1 MDLDEWESISSD
13 GYIDFNEDGEKKS
26 FLGKG
31 SESALDM
38 EYLYPSPPRKQN
50 QLVPLQIPLDL
61 KLGNTSNDVMVQ
73 DITKNQSLEADQE
86 ENVSQVFFKI
96 KENEIGDMKIE
107 SPKSS
112 SSKEFIT
119 SPRMIIEKDDFGDK
133 EDDSSWEEEN
143 NSGFNLWK
151 WSLSGVGAICT
162 FGVVAASICVLFF
175 GSQQRKKLQKDQ
187 KNRFQIYADD
197 KRIKQVVQ
205 HATKLNE
212 AISVVRGV
220 PITRAHITVGGNYDF
235 FD

>member
-1 MDLDEWESISSD
+1 MDLDEWESISND
-13 GYIDFNEDGEKKS
+13 GYFDFNEDGEKKN

-31 SESALDM
+31 SESAFEM
-38 EYLYPSPPRKQN
+38 EYLYPTSPRKQN

-61 KLGNTSNDVMVQ
+61 KIGNTSNDVLLK
-73 DITKNQSLEADQE
+73 DITKNQSFEGDQE

-96 KENEIGDMKIE
+96 KENEFVDMKIE

-112 SSKEFIT
+112 SSKEIIT
-119 SPRMIIEKDDFGDK
+119 SPRMIVEKDVFGDK
-133 EDDSSWEEEN
+133 EEDSSWEEEN

-162 FGVVAASICVLFF
+162 FGVVAISISVLFF
-175 GSQQRKKLQKDQ
+175 GSQQRKKNQHDK
-187 KNRFQIYADD
+187 KMKFQIYTED

-212 AISVVRGV
+212 AIAAVRGA
-220 PITRAHITVGGNYDF
+220 PITRAHIIVGGNYDL

>member
-1 MDLDEWESISSD
+1 MDLDEWESISND
-13 GYIDFNEDGEKKS
+13 GYFDFNEDGEKKN
-26 FLGKG
+26 FLGEG
-31 SESALDM
+31 SESAFEM
-38 EYLYPSPPRKQN
+38 EYLYPTSPRKQN

-61 KLGNTSNDVMVQ
+61 KIGNTSNDVFLK
-73 DITKNQSLEADQE
+73 DITKNQSFEGDQE

-96 KENEIGDMKIE
+96 KENEFVDMKIE

-112 SSKEFIT
+112 SSKEIIT
-119 SPRMIIEKDDFGDK
+119 SPRMIVEKDVFGHNE
-133 EDDSSWEEEN
+133 EDSNWEEEN

-175 GSQQRKKLQKDQ
+175 GSQQRKKNQHDK
-187 KNRFQIYADD
+187 KMRFQIYNDD

-212 AISVVRGV
+212 AIAVVRGV
-220 PITRAHITVGGNYDF
+220 PITKAHITVGGNYDL

>member
-1 MDLDEWESISSD
+1 MDLDEWESISND
-13 GYIDFNEDGEKKS
+13 GYFDFNGDGEKKN

-31 SESALDM
+31 SESAFEM
-38 EYLYPSPPRKQN
+38 EYLYPTSPRKQN

-61 KLGNTSNDVMVQ
+61 KIGNTSNDVFLK
-73 DITKNQSLEADQE
+73 DITKNQSFEGDQE

-96 KENEIGDMKIE
+96 KENEFVDMKIE

-112 SSKEFIT
+112 SSKEIIT
-119 SPRMIIEKDDFGDK
+119 SPRMIVEKDVFGDNE
-133 EDDSSWEEEN
+133 EDSNWEEEN

-175 GSQQRKKLQKDQ
+175 GSQQRKKNQHDK
-187 KNRFQIYADD
+187 KMRFQIYNDD

-212 AISVVRGV
+212 AIAVVRGV
-220 PITRAHITVGGNYDF
+220 PITKAHITVGGNYDL